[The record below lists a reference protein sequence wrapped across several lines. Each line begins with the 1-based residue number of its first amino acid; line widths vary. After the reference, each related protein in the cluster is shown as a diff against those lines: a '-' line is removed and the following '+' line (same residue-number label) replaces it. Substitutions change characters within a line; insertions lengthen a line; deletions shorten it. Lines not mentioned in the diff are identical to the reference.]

1 MRRKLHP
8 DPSGEERYH
17 EILAA
22 SLRLF
27 AKYGYEKTSIDRL
40 AREVKATKGLV
51 YYYFRSKEDILSA
64 MVKEYDFTPAIASI
78 GAIPAEVPVAE
89 ALSLIIRG
97 SMRLLDT
104 RVEYIRFL
112 YTEGQFLNKQN
123 ERLMRT
129 ILDKWEGA
137 VADFL
142 RARIAAGELR
152 VHNPAL
158 AAQQVTDA
166 VLAFFIKTRVIHPS
180 LAAKI
185 NGKEYLAQWVDA
197 FLHGLA
203 PRSLPTY

>member
-1 MRRKLHP
+1 MPRRKLHA
-8 DPSGEERYH
+8 DPRSEERYH

-51 YYYFRSKEDILSA
+51 YYYFRSKEAILAA
-64 MVKEYDFTPAIASI
+64 MVKEYDFTPAIAAI
-78 GAIPAEVPVAE
+78 GHIPAEIPAAE
-89 ALSLIIRG
+89 ALALIIRG
-97 SMRLLDT
+97 SMRLLDS
-104 RVEYIRFL
+104 RVDYVRFL
-112 YTEGQFLNKQN
+112 YTEGQFLNRQN

-152 VHNPAL
+152 AHDPAL
-158 AAQQVTDA
+158 AAEQVTDA
-166 VLAFFIKTRVIHPS
+166 VLAFFIKTRVIHPA
-180 LAAKI
+180 LAAEVD
-185 NGKEYLAQWVDA
+185 GRAYLTQWVDA
-197 FLHGLA
+197 FLNGFA
-203 PRSLPTY
+203 AR